1 MKALV
6 AIKQDKTFDT
16 FFTKDNIDY
25 AESLGEIVWLDTA
38 KASSDELKE
47 KIEDCDTYITCWGSP
62 ALTPEIL
69 ECAPKLKL
77 LTHLGSTVAPVVC
90 DEVYERGIKVI
101 SGFDYYSKSTA
112 EGAVAYMLAALR
124 NIPFYTDRLKNKKI
138 WRGSDDYT
146 DGLIY
151 KTVGVV
157 GYGGV
162 GKYVVKMLS
171 NFDVNIKIYDIAE
184 IPDEEKK
191 KYNITQCGIE
201 EIFST
206 CDIISL
212 HLPYNDST
220 YHIIDGTLL
229 SKIKKGALLVN
240 TARGAVVDETALTK
254 HLEKGDFNA
263 ALDVYE
269 KEPIDMDSLLLSLDN
284 VLLLP
289 HQAGPTVNLRA
300 VITHKLIKESTDF
313 IDNEI
318 PLKNEILQAQARN
331 MSKF

>member
-6 AIKQDKTFDT
+6 AIRQDKIFDT
-16 FFTKDNIDY
+16 FFTKENIEL
-25 AESLGEIVWLDTA
+25 AETLGEIIWLDTT
-38 KASSDELKE
+38 KASENELKE
-47 KIEDCDTYITCWGSP
+47 KIKDCDTFITCWGSP
-62 ALTPEIL
+62 SLTPEIL

-101 SGFDYYSKSTA
+101 SGFDYYSRSTA

-138 WRGSDDYT
+138 WRETDDYT
-146 DGLIY
+146 DGVIY
-151 KTVGVV
+151 KTVGIV
-157 GYGGV
+157 GFGGV
-162 GKYVVKMLS
+162 GRYVTKMLKS
-171 NFDVNIKIYDIAE
+171 FDAQIKVYDIAE
-184 IPDEEKK
+184 ISNKEKEC
-191 KYNITQCGIE
+191 YGITQCGIE
-201 EIFST
+201 EIFLT

-220 YHIIDGTLL
+220 YHIVDDTLL

-240 TARGAVVDETALTK
+240 TARGAVMDEAALIK
-254 HLEKGDFNA
+254 HLENGDFGA

-269 KEPIDMDSLLLSLDN
+269 KEPIDMDSPLLSLPN
-284 VLLLP
+284 VLMLP

-300 VITHKLIKESTDF
+300 VITRKLVEESAAF
-313 IDNEI
+313 IDKGL
-318 PLKNEILQAQARN
+318 PLKNEISQAHSQK

>member
-6 AIKQDKTFDT
+6 AINKDKTFDT

-38 KASSDELKE
+38 TASANELKE
-47 KIEDCDTYITCWGSP
+47 KIKDCDTYITCWGSP

-69 ECAPKLKL
+69 DCAPKLKL
-77 LTHLGSTVAPVVC
+77 LTHLGSTVVPVVC
-90 DEVYERGIKVI
+90 DEVYKRGIKVI

-124 NIPFYTDRLKNKKI
+124 NIPFYSERLKKKKI
-138 WRGSDDYT
+138 WREVDDYT
-146 DGLIY
+146 DGLLY
-151 KTVGVV
+151 KSVGIV
-157 GYGGV
+157 GFGGV
-162 GKYVVKMLS
+162 GRYVAQMLKP
-171 NFDVNIKIYDIAE
+171 FDTQIKVYDIAQ
-184 IPDEEKK
+184 ISKEEKEQ
-191 KYNITQCGIE
+191 YSITQCDIE
-201 EIFST
+201 EIFTT

-220 YHIIDGTLL
+220 YHIIDDALL
-229 SKIKKGALLVN
+229 SKTKSGALLVN
-240 TARGAVVDETALTK
+240 TARGAVVDEQAMIK
-254 HLEKGDFNA
+254 HLKSGDFNA

-269 KEPIDMDSLLLSLDN
+269 KEPIDLNSPLLLTDN
-284 VLLLP
+284 VLMLP

-300 VITHKLIKESTDF
+300 VITRKLIEESANY
-313 IDNEI
+313 IDKNISLINEI
-318 PLKNEILQAQARN
+318 SAAKAQN

>member
-6 AIKQDKTFDT
+6 AIRQDKIFDT
-16 FFTKDNIDY
+16 FFTKENIEL
-25 AESLGEIVWLDTA
+25 AETLGEIIWLDTT
-38 KASSDELKE
+38 KASENELKE
-47 KIEDCDTYITCWGSP
+47 KIKDCDTFITCWGSP
-62 ALTPEIL
+62 SLTPEIL

-101 SGFDYYSKSTA
+101 SGFDYYSRSTA

-138 WRGSDDYT
+138 WRETDDYT
-146 DGLIY
+146 DGVIY
-151 KTVGVV
+151 KTVGIV
-157 GYGGV
+157 GFGGV
-162 GKYVVKMLS
+162 GRYVTKMLKS
-171 NFDVNIKIYDIAE
+171 FDAQIKVYDIAE
-184 IPDEEKK
+184 ISNEEKEC
-191 KYNITQCGIE
+191 YGITQCGIE

-220 YHIIDGTLL
+220 YHIVDDTLL

-240 TARGAVVDETALTK
+240 TARGAVMDEAALIK
-254 HLEKGDFNA
+254 HLENGDFGA

-269 KEPIDMDSLLLSLDN
+269 KEPIDMDSPLLSLPN
-284 VLLLP
+284 VLMLP

-300 VITHKLIKESTDF
+300 VITRKLVEESAAF
-313 IDNEI
+313 IDKGL
-318 PLKNEILQAQARN
+318 PLKNEISQAHSQK

>member
-6 AIKQDKTFDT
+6 AINKDKTFDT

-38 KASSDELKE
+38 TASADELKE
-47 KIEDCDTYITCWGSP
+47 KIKDCDTYITCWGSP

-77 LTHLGSTVAPVVC
+77 LTHLGSTVVPVVC
-90 DEVYERGIKVI
+90 DEVYKRGIKVI

-124 NIPFYTDRLKNKKI
+124 NIPFYSERLKKKKI
-138 WRGSDDYT
+138 WREVDDYT
-146 DGLIY
+146 DGLLY
-151 KTVGVV
+151 KSVGIV
-157 GYGGV
+157 GFGGV
-162 GKYVVKMLS
+162 GRYVAQMLKP
-171 NFDVNIKIYDIAE
+171 FDTQIKVYDIAQ
-184 IPDEEKK
+184 ISKEEKEQ
-191 KYNITQCGIE
+191 YSITQCDIE
-201 EIFST
+201 EIFTT

-220 YHIIDGTLL
+220 YHIIDDALL
-229 SKIKKGALLVN
+229 SKTKSGALLVN
-240 TARGAVVDETALTK
+240 TARGAVVDEQAMIK
-254 HLEKGDFNA
+254 HLKSGDFNA

-269 KEPIDMDSLLLSLDN
+269 KEPIDLNSPLLLIDN
-284 VLLLP
+284 VLMLP

-300 VITHKLIKESTDF
+300 VITRKLIKESANY
-313 IDNEI
+313 IDKNIPLINEI
-318 PLKNEILQAQARN
+318 SAAKSQN

>member
-6 AIKQDKTFDT
+6 AIKKDKTFDT
-16 FFTKDNIDY
+16 FFTKENI
-25 AESLGEIVWLDTA
+25 AFAKSLGEIVWLDMATA
-38 KASSDELKE
+38 DETELKE
-47 KIEDCDTYITCWGSP
+47 KIKDCDTYITCWGSP

-69 ECAPKLKL
+69 GCTPNLKL
-77 LTHLGSTVAPVVC
+77 LTHLGSTVAPVTC
-90 DEVYERGIKVI
+90 DEVYEFGIKVI

-124 NIPFYTDRLKNKKI
+124 NIPFYTDRLKDKKI

-151 KTVGVV
+151 KTVGIV
-157 GYGGV
+157 GFGGV
-162 GKYVVKMLS
+162 GRYVTKMLTS
-171 NFDVNIKIYDIAE
+171 FDVNIKVYDIAE
-184 IPDEEKK
+184 ICDEEKQ

-220 YHIIDGTLL
+220 YHIIDDTLL
-229 SKIKKGALLVN
+229 SKIKKGALFVN
-240 TARGAVVDETALTK
+240 TARGAVVDEVALTK
-254 HLEKGDFNA
+254 HLKKGDFNA

-269 KEPIDMDSLLLSLDN
+269 KEPIDMDSPLLLLDN

-300 VITHKLIKESTDF
+300 FITRELIRESADF
-313 IDNEI
+313 IDNNI
-318 PLKNEILQAQARN
+318 PLKNEISAEKAKN